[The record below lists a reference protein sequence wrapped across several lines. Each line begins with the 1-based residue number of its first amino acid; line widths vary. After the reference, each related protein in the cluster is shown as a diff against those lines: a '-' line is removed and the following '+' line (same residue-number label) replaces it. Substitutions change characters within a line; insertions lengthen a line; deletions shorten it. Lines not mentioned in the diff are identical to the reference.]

1 MVSVVSSAVMGAGGA
16 PETPG
21 SGDTRPDSRAGY
33 VGVCA
38 LKFIQLNIY
47 HVPIVYIAMLYFL
60 TLFIKHTPY
69 NSIYIKFKSRN
80 KPD

>member
-60 TLFIKHTPY
+60 TLYKAHTIQFHLY
-69 NSIYIKFKSRN
+69 KV
-80 KPD
+80 

>member
-1 MVSVVSSAVMGAGGA
+1 MGAH

-21 SGDTRPDSRAGY
+21 SGDARPDSGAGY
-33 VGVCA
+33 VGVFA

-60 TLFIKHTPY
+60 TLDIKHKPY
-69 NSIYIKFKSRN
+69 NPICIKFKSRN